1 MALVSAGAMSNAGS
15 MITSTNPGQ
24 GPAAKDNSTAHEII
38 SHEQT
43 KDDDA
48 DACAKVTVVQ
58 PRTAKSSWIA
68 QHLAGFAF
76 FAGSGLLAGVS
87 YLDPGTNCGE
97 SCLE

>member
-1 MALVSAGAMSNAGS
+1 MTM
-15 MITSTNPGQ
+15 STNPGQ
-24 GPAAKDNSTAHEII
+24 RPAAKDSSAANEIV

-58 PRTAKSSWIA
+58 PRSANSSWMS

-97 SCLE
+97 ACLE